1 MSEAPDS
8 LSRPFSYR
16 FPGGLVECRF
26 RYRVR
31 YAETDQMGTFYNARA
46 LEWFEVGRSE
56 LSRAMGLPY
65 SNWET
70 RGVYLPL
77 VESYVRYLGPAS
89 YDEELEMRVGVEA
102 DGRAKLR
109 FHNEVHKVE
118 DGAAVCR
125 GYTLHMVVGRSM
137 RPCRL
142 PDWAREMVDPHR

>member
-1 MSEAPDS
+1 MPGKRA
-8 LSRPFSYR
+8 
-16 FPGGLVECRF
+16 FPEGIRQCRF

-56 LSRAMGLPY
+56 LSRAMGLAY
-65 SNWET
+65 AEWEA

-109 FHNEVHKVE
+109 FHNEVWKVA
-118 DGAAVCR
+118 DGGSVCR
-125 GYTLHMVVGRSM
+125 GYTLHMVLGADRKP
-137 RPCRL
+137 RRT
-142 PDWAREMVDPHR
+142 PDWALELVKPPQAAV